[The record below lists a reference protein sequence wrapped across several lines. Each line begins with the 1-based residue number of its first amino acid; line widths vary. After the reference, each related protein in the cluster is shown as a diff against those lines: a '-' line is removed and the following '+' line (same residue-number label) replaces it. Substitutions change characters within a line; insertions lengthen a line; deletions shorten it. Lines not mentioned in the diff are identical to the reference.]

1 MNPTP
6 IPTAPRACPICGGC
20 ESAPVYSQR
29 FQGIARAALL
39 SGYEVCVCRAC
50 GCGFADDIPS
60 QEEFD
65 AYYRDLSKYENPS
78 RDGGESTYDFADCEA
93 GADSVQGLIPD
104 KRSLL
109 VDIGCAT
116 GGLLAAFKRRGFENL
131 LGIDP
136 SPGCAAAAARIHG
149 IKVIPGTLSHLPKL
163 ESPADFVMLTGV
175 LEHVREPAALL
186 ANVCTITARTARI
199 HVAVPDVT
207 KFSEW
212 PNAPFQHFSLE
223 HINFFSPRSL
233 SNLLGVAGFR
243 NLFMRQVG
251 REQNFG
257 TVEPI
262 IHATFERDNGE
273 KRPSERDEETEP
285 ALRTYVE
292 QCRHAESEGNAVIS
306 RLVASAEPI
315 VVWGVGT
322 HTQRLLASTGL
333 ARANIQ
339 AFVDSNPKYQ
349 GKALVGR
356 PIIPPGDLQT
366 RSEAILISSW
376 MYQQEIEEQI
386 KGRLKLP
393 NQVIKIYKVTSF

>member
-1 MNPTP
+1 M
-6 IPTAPRACPICGGC
+6 CGGS
-20 ESAPVYSQR
+20 ESASVYKQR
-29 FQGIARAALL
+29 FQGIAEVALL
-39 SGYEVCVCRAC
+39 HGYDVCVCKGC
-50 GCGFADDIPS
+50 GCGFADRIPS

-65 AYYRDLSKYENPS
+65 AYYRDSSKYENPN
-78 RDGGESTYDFADCEA
+78 REGQESTYDSTTYDTVV
-93 GADSVQGLIPD
+93 DLIEHLVPD

-116 GGLLAAFKRRGFENL
+116 GGLLAAFKRRAFENL

-149 IKVIPGTLSHLPKL
+149 IKVVSGTLNRLPEL
-163 ESPADFVMLTGV
+163 DPSADFVLLTGV
-175 LEHVREPAALL
+175 LEHVRDVTSLL
-186 ANVCTITARTARI
+186 AKACSILAPTGRI

-207 KFSEW
+207 KFTEW
-212 PNAPFQHFSLE
+212 PNAPFQHFSIE

-233 SNLLGVAGFR
+233 SNLFGVAGFR
-243 NLFMRQVG
+243 NVFLRQVG
-251 REQNFG
+251 REQNFA

-262 IHATFERDNGE
+262 IHATFERDNGG
-273 KRPSERDEETEP
+273 KHRWQIDEQTGP
-285 ALRTYVE
+285 ALQAYVE
-292 QCRHAESEGNAVIS
+292 QCRRAQTEEISVID

-322 HTQRLLASTGL
+322 HSQRLLATTGL
-333 ARANIQ
+333 SRANIR

-356 PIIPPGDLQT
+356 PIITPSDLKT
-366 RSEAILISSW
+366 RSEALLISSW

-386 KGRLKLP
+386 TKVLKLR
-393 NQVIKIYKVTSF
+393 NKVIKLHCLQS